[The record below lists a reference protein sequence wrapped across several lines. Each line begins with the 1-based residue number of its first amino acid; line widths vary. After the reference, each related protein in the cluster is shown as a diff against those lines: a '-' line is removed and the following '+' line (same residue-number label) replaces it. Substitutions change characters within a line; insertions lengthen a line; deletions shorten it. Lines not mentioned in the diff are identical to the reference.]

1 MCFCIFGENS
11 KNQNGRH
18 FWGEENILK
27 ITKTTYCLDNLWV
40 ENFDEITLSRTVTE
54 IEANLCFCIF
64 LPKFENSKWLPFLKR
79 VKFFENCI
87 VAAIFGERKIF

>member
-1 MCFCIFGENS
+1 MCFCIFGENL

-64 LPKFENSKWLPFLKR
+64 LPKFGHNKAKTQDQLFYDPNLNHKVGGGGGVE
-79 VKFFENCI
+79 I
-87 VAAIFGERKIF
+87 